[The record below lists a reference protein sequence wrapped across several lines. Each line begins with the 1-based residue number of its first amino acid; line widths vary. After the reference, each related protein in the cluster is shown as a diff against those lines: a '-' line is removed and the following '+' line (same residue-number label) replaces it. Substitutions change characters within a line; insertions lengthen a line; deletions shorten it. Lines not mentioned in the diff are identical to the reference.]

1 MVHIEALFLTNMFF
15 ATHTFKHSIEFKI
28 HHMSETRQIKKVF
41 FFSIWV
47 FFHEHSRI
55 TGLQGKGEGISC
67 RELTSAHS

>member
-55 TGLQGKGEGISC
+55 TGL
-67 RELTSAHS
+67 